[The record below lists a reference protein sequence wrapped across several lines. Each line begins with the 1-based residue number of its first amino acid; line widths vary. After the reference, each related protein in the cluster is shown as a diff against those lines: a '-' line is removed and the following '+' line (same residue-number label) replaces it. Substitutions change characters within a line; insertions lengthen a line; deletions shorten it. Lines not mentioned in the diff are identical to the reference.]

1 MRFCDIQYSSENF
14 RERVIFLAFCNVY
27 EGMNALHTR
36 SHLGRPSVGRPHVDA
51 NHIDRQPGGFDWASQ
66 IKLAIVLSVV
76 AALVT
81 IALAGRVAEPVLI
94 VGVIVVASLVAW
106 ARIEPVAPP
115 VRLPARHR

>member
-14 RERVIFLAFCNVY
+14 RERAILLAFCNVY
-27 EGMNALHTR
+27 EGMNALRTR
-36 SHLGRPSVGRPHVDA
+36 SHLGRPHVGRPSVDA
-51 NHIDRQPGGFDWASQ
+51 NHIRRQPGGFDWASQ

>member
-14 RERVIFLAFCNVY
+14 RERAIFLAFCSVY
-27 EGMNALHTR
+27 EGMNALRTR
-36 SHLGRPSVGRPHVDA
+36 SHLGRPSVDA
-51 NHIDRQPGGFDWASQ
+51 NHIRRQPGGFDWASQ

-81 IALAGRVAEPVLI
+81 IGLAGRVAEPVLI

>member
-36 SHLGRPSVGRPHVDA
+36 SHVGPPNVDA
-51 NHIDRQPGGFDWASQ
+51 HHTGRQPGGFDWASQ
-66 IKLAIVLSVV
+66 VKLAIVLSVV

-94 VGVIVVASLVAW
+94 VGVIVVASIVAW
-106 ARIEPVAPP
+106 ARIEPAQTVA
-115 VRLPARHR
+115 

>member
-1 MRFCDIQYSSENF
+1 M
-14 RERVIFLAFCNVY
+14 IFLAFCDVY

-36 SHLGRPSVGRPHVDA
+36 SHLGRPNIDA
-51 NHIDRQPGGFDWASQ
+51 NPIRRNPGGFDWSSQ

-81 IALAGRVAEPVLI
+81 FALAGRVAEPVLI

-106 ARIEPVAPP
+106 ARIELDQTVA
-115 VRLPARHR
+115 